1 MVCKGRG
8 LNMKNHLEN
17 AVARACKAETVKIK
31 EVIQELWSGYGKI
44 YRLKT
49 SNPDLPRVVAKHIQY
64 PADKNRCAEGNNDL
78 SHQRKHR
85 SYQVEIEWYKNWSG
99 SCDKTCR
106 VPRCISV
113 EASKKEILIILED
126 LDAAGYSQR
135 IRSAG
140 YPDMM
145 NCLAWLANFHAN
157 FLGREPAGLW
167 NIGTYWHLATRPDEL
182 KVLTDY
188 RLKEAAGS
196 IDRALNDCRY
206 KTFVHGD
213 AKLANFCF
221 SSDGNEVA
229 AVDFQY
235 VGGGCGMKD
244 VVYLV
249 GCCLREK
256 ECEKMES
263 QILEAYFTVL
273 KEALR
278 RRHSD
283 VNFALLEDEWKRMY
297 RIAWADFHR
306 FLKGWSP
313 GNWQPDT
320 YSEKITRQVIND
332 LGF

>member
-1 MVCKGRG
+1 
-8 LNMKNHLEN
+8 MKNQLEN
-17 AVARACKAETVKIK
+17 SVARACRASDVKIK

-64 PADKNRCAEGNNDL
+64 PVDKGSKAGWNNDL
-78 SHQRKHR
+78 SHKRKLR
-85 SYQVEIEWYKNWSG
+85 SYQVEIEWYKKWSC

-106 VPRCISV
+106 VPRCIAV
-113 EASKKEILIILED
+113 ESSKNEIMIILED
-126 LDAAGYSQR
+126 LDAAGYPQR

-140 YPDMM
+140 YSDMI
-145 NCLAWLANFHAN
+145 NCLAWLANFHAT
-157 FLGREPAGLW
+157 FLGKEPVGLW
-167 NIGTYWHLATRPDEL
+167 KTGTYWHLATRPDEL
-182 KVLTDY
+182 NALTDR
-188 RLKEAAGS
+188 RLKEAARS
-196 IDRALNDCRY
+196 IDGALNDCRY

-221 SSDGNEVA
+221 STDGSEVA

-249 GCCLREK
+249 GSCLREK

-263 QILEAYFTVL
+263 QILETYFKLL
-273 KEALR
+273 KEALQVR
-278 RRHSD
+278 QSD
-283 VNFALLEDEWKRMY
+283 INFALLEDEWKNMY
-297 RIAWADFHR
+297 HIAWADFHR

-313 GNWQPDT
+313 GHWQADT
-320 YSEKITRQVIND
+320 YSEKVSGRVMHD
-332 LGF
+332 LGI